1 MLGVQ
6 IMSGIGLLWAGL
18 SLGGNLIAAPAKF
31 QVSDLGLALALQ
43 VGRAQ
48 FTWLG
53 YAEWVFL
60 ATLAVVGFMVRLP
73 VYAFYLVPMMLFLIQ
88 QIWIMPRLNARTD
101 MIIAGEMPVE
111 SNLHIIFIVLES
123 LKFLTLAG
131 TALVIFAAGTRT
143 VASG

>member
-1 MLGVQ
+1 
-6 IMSGIGLLWAGL
+6 MSGIGLLWAGL

-60 ATLAVVGFMVRLP
+60 VVLLVAGVMVRLP
-73 VYAFYLVPMMLFLIQ
+73 VYAFYLIPVAIFLIQ
-88 QIWIMPRLNARTD
+88 QIWVMPRLNARSD

-111 SNLHIIFIVLES
+111 SNLHVVFIVLEIF
-123 LKFLTLAG
+123 KFLTLAG
-131 TALVIFAAGTRT
+131 TALAVIAASTRT
-143 VASG
+143 MVAS

>member
-1 MLGVQ
+1 
-6 IMSGIGLLWAGL
+6 MSGIGLLWAGL

-60 ATLAVVGFMVRLP
+60 VVLLVAGVMVRLP
-73 VYAFYLVPMMLFLIQ
+73 VYAFYLIPVVLFLIQ
-88 QIWIMPRLNARTD
+88 QFWVMPRLNARSD
-101 MIIAGEMPVE
+101 IIIAGEMPVE
-111 SNLHIIFIVLES
+111 SNLHVVFIVLEI

-131 TALVIFAAGTRT
+131 TALAVIAASTRT
-143 VASG
+143 VVAS

>member
-1 MLGVQ
+1 
-6 IMSGIGLLWAGL
+6 MSGIGLLWAGL

-60 ATLAVVGFMVRLP
+60 VVLLVSGVMVRLP
-73 VYAFYLVPMMLFLIQ
+73 VYAFYLMPVAIFLFQ
-88 QIWIMPRLNARTD
+88 QFWVMPRLNARSD

-111 SNLHIIFIVLES
+111 SNLHVVFIVLEI
-123 LKFLTLAG
+123 LKFLALTG
-131 TALVIFAAGTRT
+131 TALAVI
-143 VASG
+143 VASIRTAVAS

>member
-1 MLGVQ
+1 
-6 IMSGIGLLWAGL
+6 MSGIGLLWAGL

-31 QVSDLGLALALQ
+31 QVSDLELALALQ

-60 ATLAVVGFMVRLP
+60 VVLLVAGVMVRLP
-73 VYAFYLVPMMLFLIQ
+73 VYAFYLIPVVLFLIQ
-88 QIWIMPRLNARTD
+88 QFWVMPRLNARSD
-101 MIIAGEMPVE
+101 IIIAGEMPVE
-111 SNLHIIFIVLES
+111 SNLHVVFIVLEI

-131 TALVIFAAGTRT
+131 TALAVIAASTRT
-143 VASG
+143 VVAS

>member
-6 IMSGIGLLWAGL
+6 IMSGVGLLWAGL

-60 ATLAVVGFMVRLP
+60 ATLAVVGFLVRLP
-73 VYAFYLVPMMLFLIQ
+73 GLRLLSCSHDAIPNTANLDHA
-88 QIWIMPRLNARTD
+88 QIECTN
-101 MIIAGEMPVE
+101 
-111 SNLHIIFIVLES
+111 
-123 LKFLTLAG
+123 
-131 TALVIFAAGTRT
+131 
-143 VASG
+143 

>member
-1 MLGVQ
+1 
-6 IMSGIGLLWAGL
+6 MSGIGLLWAGL

-48 FTWLG
+48 FAWLG

-60 ATLAVVGFMVRLP
+60 VVLLVACVTVRLP
-73 VYAFYLVPMMLFLIQ
+73 VYAFYLIPVVLFLIQ
-88 QIWIMPRLNARTD
+88 QFWVMPRLNARSD
-101 MIIAGEMPVE
+101 IIIAGEMPVE
-111 SNLHIIFIVLES
+111 SNLHVVFIVLEI

-131 TALVIFAAGTRT
+131 TALAVIAASTRT
-143 VASG
+143 VVAS